1 MSGIPTP
8 KSSMGNA
15 IKIYLFPALVTIL
28 ATLIWRDVTE
38 LRADVKQ
45 LLAES
50 NSNKA
55 KVENLER
62 QVQQLNQTV
71 FKIPRTAG
79 NFPKPTDDKK
89 VSGPLYAI
97 LNREEYALIKKS
109 TPYKT
114 N

>member
-1 MSGIPTP
+1 MGGTP
-8 KSSMGNA
+8 VPKNSLGNA
-15 IKIYLFPALVTIL
+15 IKIYLFPALVTVL

-55 KVENLER
+55 KVEILEK
-62 QVQQLNQTV
+62 QVQQLNQVV
-71 FKIPRTAG
+71 FKIPKTAG
-79 NFPKPTDDKK
+79 NVPQPTNDSKNTI
-89 VSGPLYAI
+89 PLYAV
-97 LNREEYALIKKS
+97 LNRDEYVVVKQFVPNK
-109 TPYKT
+109 